1 MKQILMIM
9 LMLNISL
16 AAQTHR
22 FIYEYEFKTDSAAAE
37 KRKASMVL
45 DVNPDD
51 VKFYNYDFVITD
63 SINKTRGQNNITWD
77 DTPALTRKRNADV
90 HTNYKMA
97 QAMFITETKDPVSWK
112 LLNETKVTGGYSL
125 QKATADFGGR
135 SWTAWFTKD
144 IALNEGP
151 YKFRGL
157 PGMVFEVYD
166 DRDNFRFSLIKS
178 YQLAKTYDTQSIL
191 ENFAGQRPVKI
202 PEAKL
207 VKMMLD
213 YYNDPLHEFK
223 EHMKKNTDPNAHF
236 KVMGIEVKGPEQLKE
251 LSEKMQAYIRK
262 NNNPI
267 ELDKAVRYPAL

>member
-51 VKFYNYDFVITD
+51 VKFYNYDFVVTD

-90 HTNYKMA
+90 NTNYKMA
-97 QAMFITETKDPVSWK
+97 QAMFITETKDPISWK
-112 LLNETKVTGGYSL
+112 LLDETKVTGGYRL

-135 SWTAWFTKD
+135 SWIAWFTKD

-157 PGMVFEVYD
+157 RGMVF
-166 DRDNFRFSLIKS
+166 
-178 YQLAKTYDTQSIL
+178 
-191 ENFAGQRPVKI
+191 
-202 PEAKL
+202 
-207 VKMMLD
+207 
-213 YYNDPLHEFK
+213 
-223 EHMKKNTDPNAHF
+223 
-236 KVMGIEVKGPEQLKE
+236 
-251 LSEKMQAYIRK
+251 
-262 NNNPI
+262 
-267 ELDKAVRYPAL
+267 